1 MSIATR
7 AGLAVWQTGRRRLIR
22 NLQETNDEAKPCA
35 RDGRVLRRR
44 ARASPLPPGS
54 RQTPNMA
61 EEGEEEPLPPC
72 VWEGELDEGYPV
84 GAVRPPSPRVSLAR
98 RARVE
103 LIDE

>member
-1 MSIATR
+1 
-7 AGLAVWQTGRRRLIR
+7 
-22 NLQETNDEAKPCA
+22 
-35 RDGRVLRRR
+35 
-44 ARASPLPPGS
+44 
-54 RQTPNMA
+54 MA

-103 LIDE
+103 LIDERIPAFGCCDARVVVAASSIRAPRARPSRSIR